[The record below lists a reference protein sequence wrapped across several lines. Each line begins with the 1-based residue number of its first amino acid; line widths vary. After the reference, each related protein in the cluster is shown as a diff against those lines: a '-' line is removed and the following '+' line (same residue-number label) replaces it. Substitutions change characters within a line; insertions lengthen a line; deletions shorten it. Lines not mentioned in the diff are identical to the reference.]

1 MSSRA
6 NGDVLTSRR
15 GGTHGFFPD
24 FKEIETGF
32 IAFGA
37 GIYKGKKI
45 EKIGLEDIAPVVS
58 ELLQLNFKTK
68 NGVLYP
74 GILTYKN

>member
-1 MSSRA
+1 MSSRITG
-6 NGDVLTSRR
+6 NVLSARS

-32 IAFGA
+32 VAFGA
-37 GIYKGKKI
+37 GINQGKKI
-45 EKIGLEDIAPVVS
+45 EKMGLEDIAPIVS
-58 ELLQLNFKTK
+58 ELLQLNFETK

-74 GILTYKN
+74 